1 MSRRRVSEFSARTED
16 EGRRKVMWGK
26 LKSLFTLG
34 GGESIRQA
42 MRKSYEKHR
51 AMAESGQAPISEPPH
66 HLGLF
71 GALGTRYKVRGLLPP
86 QGLPD
91 MVLWPELSPFPLMP
105 QAQAVEALA
114 EYVVWQECRDEARV
128 EWLREAING
137 ALRSEPEEDL
147 MSFREIA
154 ADALVNG
161 VAWLELLHRDVDDQ
175 LRREARG

>member
-1 MSRRRVSEFSARTED
+1 
-16 EGRRKVMWGK
+16 
-26 LKSLFTLG
+26 
-34 GGESIRQA
+34 
-42 MRKSYEKHR
+42 
-51 AMAESGQAPISEPPH
+51 
-66 HLGLF
+66 
-71 GALGTRYKVRGLLPP
+71 
-86 QGLPD
+86 